1 MNGIHDMGGMHGMG
15 PIKHDPNE
23 PVFHEPW
30 EGRAWGLQRAMG
42 PYGRGRWGGTARYDL
57 ERTPPATYLRVSYY
71 ERWFLMLVNRLLR
84 TELITAE
91 ELASGKAD
99 PTRPAPMRL
108 PAPDRPASAPA
119 SRVESRQ
126 KPAYKIGQHVRVRNL
141 NPEGHT
147 RQPRYTRGKVGTVVR
162 YNGAFALQDTD
173 TNGIWLGGRVQ
184 EVYTVR
190 FTARELWGANGSAR
204 DTIHVDLWED
214 YLERA

>member
-15 PIKHDPNE
+15 PIKHDPDE

-30 EGRAWGLQRAMG
+30 EGRAWGLQRAAG
-42 PYGRGRWGGTARYDL
+42 AYGRGRWGASRYDL
-57 ERTPPATYLRVSYY
+57 ERTPPETYLRVSYY

-84 TELITAE
+84 SDLITPE

-99 PTRPAPMRL
+99 PARPAPIRL
-108 PAPDRPASAPA
+108 PAPARPLSAPA
-119 SRVESRQ
+119 SRVESQQ
-126 KPAYKIGQHVRVRNL
+126 KPAFKIGQRVRGRNL

-173 TNGIWLGGRVQ
+173 TNGIWLGGRAQ

-190 FTARELWGANGSAR
+190 FTARELWGAGASAR